1 MQYNIYVNIW
11 VFVSEP
17 RGSSSTKHSCTS
29 VISIILA
36 LPSMQKRAIVVG
48 HDHQN
53 PTLTLPNETVVVETE
68 PQAGP
73 APFVDHRGEP
83 LFIQP
88 VHLTSRCARFGQC
101 RECLVWFKL
110 DVACEISA
118 TEGLVVKDFLCQ
130 ICDKPLMLGREVLP
144 IETLHAVILGR
155 DHWTHMS

>member
-1 MQYNIYVNIW
+1 MLCV
-11 VFVSEP
+11 
-17 RGSSSTKHSCTS
+17 GSSSTTHSCTS

-83 LFIQP
+83 LFIQSI
-88 VHLTSRCARFGQC
+88 HLTSRCARFGQC

-130 ICDKPLMLGREVLP
+130 ICDKPLVLGREILP

-155 DHWTHMS
+155 DHWTHML

>member
-1 MQYNIYVNIW
+1 MLCV
-11 VFVSEP
+11 
-17 RGSSSTKHSCTS
+17 GSSSTKHSCTS

-83 LFIQP
+83 LFIQSI
-88 VHLTSRCARFGQC
+88 HLTSRCARFGQC
-101 RECLVWFKL
+101 RECLVWFEL
-110 DVACEISA
+110 DVACSFLVPA
-118 TEGLVVKDFLCQ
+118 TGFGCEGFLVPDL
-130 ICDKPLMLGREVLP
+130 
-144 IETLHAVILGR
+144 
-155 DHWTHMS
+155 